1 MKERPNLDEVIEE
14 IQKTI
19 YKYNLPRNIHAGTL
33 MDVLYFL
40 KEQEAKKPIYNE
52 EKYGDHL
59 PHCSSCEKVLP
70 NISQYGKAKFCPNYG
85 QAVTWDV

>member
-1 MKERPNLDEVIEE
+1 MKEQRNLDEVIEE

-19 YKYNLPRNIHAGTL
+19 YKYNLPPNIHIGTL
-33 MDVLYFL
+33 MNILYFL

-70 NISQYGKAKFCPNYG
+70 SISQYGKAKFCPNCG
-85 QAVTWDV
+85 QAMTWDV